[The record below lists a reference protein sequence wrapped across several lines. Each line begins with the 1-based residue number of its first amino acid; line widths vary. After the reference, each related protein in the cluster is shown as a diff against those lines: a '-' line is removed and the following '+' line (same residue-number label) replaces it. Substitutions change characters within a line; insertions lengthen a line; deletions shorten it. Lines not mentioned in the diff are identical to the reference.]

1 MAGKWFARRRSGLL
15 GETAISRTL
24 LIAWSTEALLWRYH
38 KSRRAVIEAVK
49 SVFTASEFRA
59 EGEMIAVRK
68 ANETWN
74 SSLQSPQTTV
84 KEDQTSARLGSR

>member
-59 EGEMIAVRK
+59 VRK

-84 KEDQTSARLGSR
+84 KEDQTSAGLGSS